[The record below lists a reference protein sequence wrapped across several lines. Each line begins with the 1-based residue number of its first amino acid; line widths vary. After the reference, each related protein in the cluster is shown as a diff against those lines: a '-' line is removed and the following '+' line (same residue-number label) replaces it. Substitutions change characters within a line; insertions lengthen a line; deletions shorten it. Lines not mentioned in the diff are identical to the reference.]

1 MLARFFIGL
10 TLFVS
15 GAAVMILEIL
25 GTKVISP
32 YFGVGLYV
40 WSSLITV
47 TLLSLSLGYW
57 LGGMLADRN
66 PQPLGLF
73 AIIFLSGI
81 ATAWIPSFAQPVIR
95 LVESFELRLG
105 TLTASFLLFSI
116 PLFGLGMVSPFAIRI
131 QAIRLEGVGGT
142 AGALYAVSTLGSFI
156 GTLLAGF
163 VLIPSL
169 AVHRI
174 FFLVAGVLMAVGLAG
189 LVVCGKRRIGLVMA
203 LLAAAIAGLFIFSPQ
218 PKQVEAGEAVILHQ
232 SESFYGQIK
241 VVDYEGMRSLLVNGS
256 PQNFVSKDAGESLFE
271 QTPYAM
277 YLAALFVY
285 RPKIQD
291 VLMIGLGG
299 GTLPT
304 LFSRYGARVDVI
316 EIDPRM
322 EPIAK
327 KYFGYQP
334 GKGHILRGDG
344 RQVMRRLQG
353 KYDAFVLDA
362 FSSYDQPAHLFTR
375 EMFLDVKRLLKDD
388 GVIGINSAGFIKG
401 DAARVSRAILKTLQD
416 VFTHVEVFHVDGR
429 DRVGNIIFFAADKPL
444 RLMPQVSA
452 MPVQD
457 QTLLIQTL
465 DANRAKQD
473 LAGGIVPTDD
483 YNPISFWG
491 IPVFRAWREEVIKFF
506 GKKILQKV

>member
-47 TLLSLSLGYW
+47 TLLSLSIGYW
-57 LGGMLADRN
+57 LGGMLADRR
-66 PQPLGLF
+66 PYPSWLF
-73 AIIFLSGI
+73 SLVFLSGLV
-81 ATAWIPSFAQPVIR
+81 TALIPSFTQPVIR
-95 LVESFELRLG
+95 LVESLELRLG

-116 PLFGLGMVSPFAIRI
+116 PLAGLGMISPFAIRI
-131 QAIRLEGVGGT
+131 RASRLEGVGGT

-174 FFLVAGVLMAVGLAG
+174 FFLVAGVLMAVGLSG
-189 LVVCGKRRIGLVMA
+189 LLLCGKRGTGLVMI
-203 LLAAAIAGLFIFSPQ
+203 LLTAATGGLLVFSPQ
-218 PKQVEAGEAVILHQ
+218 PKRAEAGEALILHQ

-241 VVDYEGMRSLLVNGS
+241 VVDYKDARSLLVNGS
-256 PQNFVSKDAGESLFE
+256 PQNFVNKAGGESLFE

-277 YLAALFVY
+277 YLTALFVY
-285 RPKIQD
+285 RPKIRD
-291 VLMIGLGG
+291 ILMIGLGG

-322 EPIAK
+322 EKIAK
-327 KYFGYQP
+327 EFFGYQP
-334 GKGHILRGDG
+334 GKGRIFPGDG
-344 RQVMRRLQG
+344 RQVMRGLQG

-375 EMFLDVKRLLKDD
+375 EMFLEAKRLLKED
-388 GVIGINSAGFIKG
+388 GVIGINSAGFLKG
-401 DAARVSRAILKTLQD
+401 DAARVSKAILKTLQD
-416 VFTHVEVFHVDGR
+416 VFAYAEAFHIEGR
-429 DRVGNIIFFAADKPL
+429 DRVGNIIFFGSDKPL
-444 RLMPQVSA
+444 RLMPQVSPL
-452 MPVQD
+452 PVQD
-457 QTLLIQTL
+457 QTMLIQTL
-465 DANRAKQD
+465 DASRATRD
-473 LAGGIVPTDD
+473 LSGGAVLTDD
-483 YNPISFWG
+483 YNPLPYWG
-491 IPVFRAWREEVIKFF
+491 IPVYRAWREEVIKFF